1 MYKFLR
7 ATLWTVVLM
16 LFGSTVAF
24 CATTDFGNVGE
35 PSYKLVHTLDSSEVF
50 VATYDV
56 TDYGAVADGQTD
68 NTNVF
73 QKLLNKVGDLGGG
86 IVYVPSGRYAIKGA
100 LSTSW

>member
-7 ATLWTVVLM
+7 ATLWTVVLI

-73 QKLLNKVGDLGGG
+73 QEKDCIYG
-86 IVYVPSGRYAIKGA
+86 
-100 LSTSW
+100 